1 MTIKIKGK
9 TLLVIVAG
17 AGMIVTA
24 YLAARNTP
32 EAQKRKEEALEAK
45 RAATG
50 DENAELTFFESTKAQ
65 IGAYIPAIISGTVTL
80 GSFVGSEVINKEM
93 LKNAKTAI
101 NDFKSM
107 ADELDGKGSS
117 KIIEKAV
124 EQKKL
129 DEKAHKP
136 WDAKEHF
143 RIQFQNQIIEFEA
156 TRADVIEA
164 FYGAN
169 RYFQGRGELTFNEF
183 LEFLDQKPVKEGDD
197 RGWEAYIGEAIYG
210 YVWIDFGLK
219 PCEDEPWITDIYFAV
234 YPHFFSEE
242 ECEAEIEDG
251 CKKRLADT
259 VKTEE
264 LEVKTED
271 IPVDVKSNLPPW

>member
-9 TLLVIVAG
+9 TLLVIAAG

-50 DENAELTFFESTKAQ
+50 DENSELTFFESTKAQ

-80 GSFVGSEVINKEM
+80 GSFIGSEVINKET
-93 LKNAKTAI
+93 LKTAKTAI

-124 EQKKL
+124 EQ
-129 DEKAHKP
+129 
-136 WDAKEHF
+136 
-143 RIQFQNQIIEFEA
+143 
-156 TRADVIEA
+156 
-164 FYGAN
+164 
-169 RYFQGRGELTFNEF
+169 
-183 LEFLDQKPVKEGDD
+183 
-197 RGWEAYIGEAIYG
+197 
-210 YVWIDFGLK
+210 
-219 PCEDEPWITDIYFAV
+219 
-234 YPHFFSEE
+234 
-242 ECEAEIEDG
+242 
-251 CKKRLADT
+251 T
-259 VKTEE
+259 VHAG
-264 LEVKTED
+264 
-271 IPVDVKSNLPPW
+271 KSA